1 MSFRRKMNSQQQ
13 KARLT
18 NSDWSK
24 TKLKQQ
30 DQHTTSGYDSK
41 SRRISAKDDLK
52 QSNTVAS

>member
-1 MSFRRKMNSQQQ
+1 MNSQQQ

-30 DQHTTSGYDSK
+30 EQHTTSGCDSK